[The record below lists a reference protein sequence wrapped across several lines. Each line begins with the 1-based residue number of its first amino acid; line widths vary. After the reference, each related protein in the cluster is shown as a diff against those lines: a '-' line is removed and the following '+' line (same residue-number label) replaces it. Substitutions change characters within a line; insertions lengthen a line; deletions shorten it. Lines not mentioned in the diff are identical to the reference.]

1 MKEIIR
7 GLKAKTKRNKKMLYF
22 LGGLALIGVIAGS
35 IFLTFIEKSDQTL
48 VKEYVSSFLDSIKN
62 GNLNYIDAF
71 KNTFFSNLG
80 YSFTIFIL
88 GISIIGIPIF
98 ILLYFVKSFM
108 IGFSISAFVF
118 TYGIKG
124 VIFSLFYMIPHFINF
139 IIYTVL
145 LVFAIKISILLI
157 HTLFG
162 KKEIDLKR
170 PFSKYL
176 TYYFVVLVV
185 VFLTSI
191 MESLLVPI
199 ILKQFLFL
207 I

>member
-88 GISIIGIPIF
+88 GISIIGIPII

-124 VIFSLFYMIPHFINF
+124 VIFSLFYIIPHFINF

>member
-88 GISIIGIPIF
+88 GISIIGIPII

>member
-1 MKEIIR
+1 MKKIIR

-35 IFLTFIEKSDQTL
+35 IFLTFIEKGDQTL
-48 VKEYVSSFLDSIKN
+48 VKEYVSSFLEAIKN

-88 GISIIGIPIF
+88 GISIIGIPII

-124 VIFSLFYMIPHFINF
+124 VVFSMFYMIPHFINF

-185 VFLTSI
+185 VFFTSI

>member
-35 IFLTFIEKSDQTL
+35 IFLTFIEKGDQTL
-48 VKEYVSSFLDSIKN
+48 VKEYVSSFLEAIKN

-88 GISIIGIPIF
+88 GISIIGIPII

-124 VIFSLFYMIPHFINF
+124 VVFSMFYMIPHFINF